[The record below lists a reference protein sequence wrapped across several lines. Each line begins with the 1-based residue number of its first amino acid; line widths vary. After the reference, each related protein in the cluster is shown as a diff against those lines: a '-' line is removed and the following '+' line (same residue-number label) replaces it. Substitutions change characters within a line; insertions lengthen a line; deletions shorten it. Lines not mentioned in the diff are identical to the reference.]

1 MSISIN
7 AIDIISLSIPR
18 MTNQILINADINE
31 LY

>member
-7 AIDIISLSIPR
+7 SIDIISLSIPR

>member
-7 AIDIISLSIPR
+7 TIDIISRSIPK